1 MTADEIIDAARLAIG
16 TPFQHQGRSPWKAL
30 DCAGLIVH
38 VAREVG
44 IEYVDQ
50 AGYSRLP
57 SGGMLEAA
65 LDRQPGLRQVP
76 VSERKPGDVLL
87 MRFKNEPQHLGIC
100 AGETIIH
107 AYSTVGQVCE
117 HRLADVWVARIVRAY
132 RFRGIA

>member
-87 MRFKNEPQHLGIC
+87 MRFKNEPQHLAIY
-100 AGETIIH
+100 AGDTIIH
-107 AYSTVGQVCE
+107 SYAAVRQVCE
-117 HRLADVWVARIVRAY
+117 HRLDDAWLARIVGVY
-132 RFRGIA
+132 RFKGLA